1 MVFYFVLIEEVANP
15 PQTPTVRKIR
25 HSGDMIFPFSERPKR
40 IPITKLPIM
49 FTVKV
54 PMEKQ
59 KYNGSGNILKPYNA
73 VLNL

>member
-1 MVFYFVLIEEVANP
+1 
-15 PQTPTVRKIR
+15 
-25 HSGDMIFPFSERPKR
+25 
-40 IPITKLPIM
+40 M